1 MLALI
6 PWFFA
11 GLVADPGPVPT
22 SPAVQTAPPI
32 ETWGQPDASGRCRD
46 TVVWLRHDASPHGTP
61 PEARRLETWLE
72 LTPDL
77 DRELMNPLS
86 IAALNERN
94 RKTIGAWR
102 DPNQPPPQESV
113 DLELKDRLETLGQR
127 VATGE
132 LVISPP
138 IPAGEPFERVVHRVS
153 NASFSD
159 RAHLLV
165 EPADLR
171 CVPTMTGLYRGKV
184 DPDFDRNQCSR
195 LHPGDLVRV
204 QRETADGWL
213 YVRAGHGVGW
223 LHRPSLTP
231 DLSRE
236 DLALLDRLSGPAEVA
251 VVTDDLVPAWTRW
264 GELSLLRLGAALP
277 LVGEDPDSELVQVLV
292 PTPFGLEEA
301 FVLDRSSLHLGRPG
315 FSRRAALTLLFAR
328 LMDPYGWGGLHG
340 FRDCSALL
348 LDTLSIFGVKLG
360 RHSSIQAQAGSR
372 VLDTEAMSDAAKL
385 ATLREAHREGLV
397 FLYMPGHIMVYLGEL
412 DGRPYAISA
421 ISEYLLP
428 CPEGGHQTVRI
439 DRVDV
444 TDLARGEHTERT
456 SFLRRISRVS
466 VFGPARS
473 GD

>member
-1 MLALI
+1 MLALF
-6 PWFFA
+6 PWLMIA
-11 GLVADPGPVPT
+11 VLGDPRGV
-22 SPAVQTAPPI
+22 
-32 ETWGQPDASGRCRD
+32 ETWGSPDASGRCRD
-46 TVVWLRHDASPHGTP
+46 SVVWLRADADPHGTP

-72 LTPDL
+72 RTPEL
-77 DRELMNPLS
+77 DRELMDAPA
-86 IAALNERN
+86 IEALNERN
-94 RKTIGAWR
+94 RQTIGAWR
-102 DPNQPPPQESV
+102 DPNTPPSQESV
-113 DLELKDRLETLGQR
+113 DLELKDRLDTLGAR

-138 IPAGEPFERVVHRVS
+138 IPSGEPFERVVQRVS
-153 NASFSD
+153 NAAFSD

-171 CVPTMTGLYRGKV
+171 CVPTTTGLFRGKI

-204 QRETADGWL
+204 QRETSDGWL

-223 LHRPSLTP
+223 LHRPSLSP
-231 DLSRE
+231 
-236 DLALLDRLSGPAEVA
+236 ALQQADLDRLGGPRVI
-251 VVTDDLVPAWTRW
+251 VVDDLVPAWTAS
-264 GELSLLRLGAALP
+264 GELHLLRLGGAFPA
-277 LVGEDPDSELVQVLV
+277 VTHHEDGDAIQLLV
-292 PTPFGLEEA
+292 PTIAGLEDA
-301 FVLDRSSLHLGRPG
+301 FVVDDRDAMALEPPS
-315 FSRRAALTLLFAR
+315 FTRRAALTLLFGR

-348 LDTLSIFGVKLG
+348 LDTLAVFGVKLG
-360 RHSSIQAQAGSR
+360 RHSSIQAQAGER
-372 VLDTEAMSDAAKL
+372 VIDTEALSDTDKL
-385 ATLREAHREGLV
+385 AAIRAAHREGLV

-466 VFGPARS
+466 VFGPTGSDSNDRHGLRPARES

>member
-1 MLALI
+1 MLALL
-6 PWFFA
+6 PWLMT
-11 GLVADPGPVPT
+11 GVLADPTAVPT
-22 SPAVQTAPPI
+22 QL
-32 ETWGQPDASGRCRD
+32 TWGSPDASGRCRD
-46 TVVWLRHDASPHGTP
+46 TVVWLRPDADPHGTP
-61 PEARRLETWLE
+61 PEARRLTTWLG
-72 LTPDL
+72 LTPEL
-77 DRELMNPLS
+77 DRELMATPT
-86 IAALNERN
+86 ITALNERN
-94 RKTIGAWR
+94 RQTIGAWR
-102 DPNQPPPQESV
+102 DPNTPPSQESV

-132 LVISPP
+132 LITSPP
-138 IPAGEPFERVVHRVS
+138 IPSGEPFERVVHRVS

-171 CVPTMTGLYRGKV
+171 CVPTTTGLYRGRV

-223 LHRPSLTP
+223 LHRPTLTP
-231 DLSRE
+231 ELNPHD
-236 DLALLDRLSGPAEVA
+236 LDRLRGPK
-251 VVTDDLVPAWTRW
+251 VTIVDDLVPAWTVS
-264 GELSLLRLGAALP
+264 GELVLLRLGSAFPAVALD
-277 LVGEDPDSELVQVLV
+277 EDDGDGVQLLV
-292 PTPFGLEEA
+292 PTVLGLEDA
-301 FVLDRSSLHLGRPG
+301 FVFDDLEAVAIEPPT
-315 FSRRAALTLLFAR
+315 FTRRAALTLLFGR

-348 LDTLSIFGVKLG
+348 LDTLAVFGVKLG

-372 VLDTEAMSDAAKL
+372 VIDTEKMNEAEKL
-385 ATLREAHREGLV
+385 AALREAHREGLV
-397 FLYMPGHIMVYLGEL
+397 FLYMPGHIMVYLGDL

-456 SFLRRISRVS
+456 SFLKRISRLS
-466 VFGPARS
+466 VFGPAASR
-473 GD
+473 

>member
-1 MLALI
+1 
-6 PWFFA
+6 
-11 GLVADPGPVPT
+11 
-22 SPAVQTAPPI
+22 
-32 ETWGQPDASGRCRD
+32 
-46 TVVWLRHDASPHGTP
+46 TP
-61 PEARRLETWLE
+61 PAARRLETWLA

-77 DRELMNPLS
+77 DRELMDPPA

-102 DPNQPPPQESV
+102 DPQQPPPQDSV
-113 DLELKDRLETLGQR
+113 DLELKDRLDTLGQR

-132 LVISPP
+132 LVSSPP
-138 IPAGEPFERVVHRVS
+138 IPSGEPFERVVHRVS
-153 NASFSD
+153 NAAFSD

-171 CVPTMTGLYRGKV
+171 CVPTTTGLYRGRV

-223 LHRPSLTP
+223 LHRPTLTP
-231 DLSRE
+231 ALSPE
-236 DLALLDRLSGPAEVA
+236 DLDRLSAPRFI
-251 VVTDDLVPAWTRW
+251 VVDDLVPAWTAS
-264 GELSLLRLGAALP
+264 GELHLLRLGGALP
-277 LVGEDPDSELVQVLV
+277 AVASDDGALQLLV
-292 PTPFGLEEA
+292 PTVAGLEDA
-301 FVLDRSSLHLGRPG
+301 FVEDREALTLEPPT
-315 FSRRAALTLLFAR
+315 FTRRAALGLLFAR

-348 LDTLSIFGVKLG
+348 LDTLSVFGVKLG
-360 RHSSIQAQAGSR
+360 RHSSIQAQAGAR
-372 VLDTEAMSDAAKL
+372 VIDTDAMSESQKL
-385 ATLREAHREGLV
+385 AAIREAHREGLV
-397 FLYMPGHIMVYLGEL
+397 FLYMPGHIMVYLGDL

-466 VFGPARS
+466 VFGPARP